1 MREFWRRHHKKMIPL
16 FLLGI
21 LFLAA
26 MSVIAVLGGAVM
38 KLFGFRYQSVGSII
52 VFFVIAAI
60 ISYPIGLVAQ
70 TLPKVLLH
78 LGRLSKNA
86 AVLLYIVLDT
96 IATAFGLSIVDY
108 YMESVSA
115 TDLSII
121 VVSFL
126 LSLLGMED
134 IEQKPKGME

>member
-21 LFLAA
+21 LFLAV

-108 YMESVSA
+108 YMESVSG
-115 TDLSII
+115 TDLSFI
-121 VVSFL
+121 VVTFL
-126 LSLLGMED
+126 LSFL
-134 IEQKPKGME
+134 

>member
-21 LFLAA
+21 LFLAVMA
-26 MSVIAVLGGAVM
+26 VIAVLGG
-38 KLFGFRYQSVGSII
+38 
-52 VFFVIAAI
+52 
-60 ISYPIGLVAQ
+60 AQ

-126 LSLLGMED
+126 LSFLGMED

>member
-21 LFLAA
+21 LFLAV

-86 AVLLYIVLDT
+86 AVLLYIALDT

-108 YMESVSA
+108 
-115 TDLSII
+115 
-121 VVSFL
+121 
-126 LSLLGMED
+126 
-134 IEQKPKGME
+134 